1 MNMSSAISSA
11 DLARYRATAQQRE
24 TTRQANL
31 EAHRERALAVA
42 RYAADVLRQEFSAG
56 TVLLFGS
63 LARGGPVSLRS
74 DVDLA
79 VSDLASDR
87 FFVAVG
93 RLQSMDAAISVDLV
107 RLEEAP
113 LSLRAA
119 IEREGVAL

>member
-11 DLARYRATAQQRE
+11 DLVRYRATAQQRE

-42 RYAADVLRQEFSAG
+42 RYAADLLRQEFSAG

-63 LARGGPVSLRS
+63 LARGGPTSLRS

-93 RLQSMDAAISVDLV
+93 RLQALDAAISVDLV

-113 LSLRAA
+113 LPLRAA

>member
-63 LARGGPVSLRS
+63 LARGGPVILRS

-93 RLQSMDAAISVDLV
+93 RLQSLDAAISVDLV